1 MKKKN
6 QILVTLSIVAL
17 LGGCSEEEVQRDV
30 YHSLD
35 DCLADWKRIELCE
48 ADKNT
53 ENTQSAPANMP
64 AQPQQNNNSLSGLGL
79 RNNAENTN
87 SVNGEWQNANQS
99 NATET
104 ESGNVNGETNANA
117 ESTDPSLGAAIAGGV
132 MGYMAARA
140 VSSFLGPSYHP
151 SNRAVSTPSGQ
162 VIQPQTNRSVGKPM
176 LVKGKAGSMNSKP
189 VSRGGFSSP
198 SNSNRSSGG

>member
-79 RNNAENTN
+79 RNNGENTN
-87 SVNGEWQNANQS
+87 AVNGEWQNANQS

-117 ESTDPSLGAAIAGGV
+117 ESSDPSLGAAIAGGV

-176 LVKGKAGSMNSKP
+176 LVKGNTGSMNSKP

>member
-30 YHSLD
+30 YHSLE
-35 DCLADWKRIELCE
+35 DCLADWKKIELCE

-53 ENTQSAPANMP
+53 ENAQTAPMNGNQQTTSA
-64 AQPQQNNNSLSGLGL
+64 QNNPSLSGLGL
-79 RNNAENTN
+79 RNNSDNTN
-87 SVNGEWQNANQS
+87 AGNEWQNANQENSLNNSGAETTANVES
-99 NATET
+99 N
-104 ESGNVNGETNANA
+104 
-117 ESTDPSLGAAIAGGV
+117 DPSLGAAIAGGV

-140 VSSFLGPSYHP
+140 ISNFLGPSYHP
-151 SNRAVSTPSGQ
+151 SNRAVSTPTGQ

-176 LVKGKAGSMNSKP
+176 LVKGNVGSMNSKP
-189 VSRGGFSSP
+189 ISRGGFTSP
-198 SNSNRSSGG
+198 SSSNRSSGG

>member
-87 SVNGEWQNANQS
+87 SVNGEWQNGQQNNPATAESN
-99 NATET
+99 NAT
-104 ESGNVNGETNANA
+104 GETTANA
-117 ESTDPSLGAAIAGGV
+117 ESSDPSLGAAIAGGV

-176 LVKGKAGSMNSKP
+176 LVKGNAGSMNSKP

>member
-30 YHSLD
+30 YHSLE
-35 DCLADWKRIELCE
+35 DCLADWKKIELCE

-53 ENTQSAPANMP
+53 ENVQAMPANEH
-64 AQPQQNNNSLSGLGL
+64 AQPQQNTNSLSGLGL
-79 RNNAENTN
+79 RNQGENANT
-87 SVNGEWQNANQS
+87 VNDEWQNANQNNS
-99 NATET
+99 TTDANNT
-104 ESGNVNGETNANA
+104 NGETTANA
-117 ESTDPSLGAAIAGGV
+117 ESRDPSLGAAIAGGV

-140 VSSFLGPSYHP
+140 ISNFLGPSYHP
-151 SNRAVSTPSGQ
+151 SNRAVSTPTGQ

-176 LVKGKAGSMNSKP
+176 LVKGNAGSMNSKP
-189 VSRGGFSSP
+189 VSRGGFTSP
-198 SNSNRSSGG
+198 NNSNRSSGG

>member
-30 YHSLD
+30 YHSLE
-35 DCLADWKRIELCE
+35 DCLADWKKIELCE
-48 ADKNT
+48 ADKNA
-53 ENTQSAPANMP
+53 QAAPTNVN
-64 AQPQQNNNSLSGLGL
+64 AQAQQNSASLSGLGL
-79 RNNAENTN
+79 RNNSENAN
-87 SVNGEWQNANQS
+87 AVNGEWQNANQNNPAASES
-99 NATET
+99 NNA
-104 ESGNVNGETNANA
+104 NGEATANA
-117 ESTDPSLGAAIAGGV
+117 ENSDPSLGAAVAGGV
-132 MGYMAARA
+132 MGYIAARA
-140 VSSFLGPSYHP
+140 ISNFLGPSYHP

-176 LVKGKAGSMNSKP
+176 LVKGNAGSMNSKP

-198 SNSNRSSGG
+198 STNRSSGG

>member
-87 SVNGEWQNANQS
+87 SVNGEWQNANQNNPAASES
-99 NATET
+99 NNA
-104 ESGNVNGETNANA
+104 NGETTANV
-117 ESTDPSLGAAIAGGV
+117 ESSDPSFGAAVAGGV

-140 VSSFLGPSYHP
+140 ISSFLGPSYHP
-151 SNRAVSTPSGQ
+151 SNRAVSTPNGQ

-176 LVKGKAGSMNSKP
+176 LVKGNAGSMNSKP
-189 VSRGGFSSP
+189 ISRGGFSSP

>member
-53 ENTQSAPANMP
+53 ENIQSAPANMP
-64 AQPQQNNNSLSGLGL
+64 TQPQQNNSLSGLGL
-79 RNNAENTN
+79 RNNGENTN
-87 SVNGEWQNANQS
+87 AVNGEWQNGQQNNPATAESN
-99 NATET
+99 NAT
-104 ESGNVNGETNANA
+104 GETTANA
-117 ESTDPSLGAAIAGGV
+117 ESSDPSLGAAIAGGV

-176 LVKGKAGSMNSKP
+176 LVKGNAGSMNSKP